1 MQMTASRRSRKVA
14 LAATAATL
22 AIFLSDPAL
31 AQDTTTAADTAA
43 ATADEAIVV
52 IGTRRT
58 DRTVTDSASPVDVI
72 SAADLQTQ
80 PSANMLD
87 TVKNVVPSF
96 FVGQNSI
103 SDASTFVRA
112 PSLRGLPAD
121 QVLVMLNGKRLNRSA
136 LVQVYTGGDTGLS
149 FGSQGADISVIPSIA
164 IKNLQVLR
172 DGATAQYGS
181 DAIAGVLNYQLR
193 SDAGIEVGARYGQY
207 YEGDGKSY
215 QLSGY
220 FGFKVGDRGFISLS
234 GEYNDDGQT
243 SRGKTRPIAV
253 AFANANPTLESL
265 LPNYPLPVQIWG
277 NSPSHGYKA
286 VLNSKFELSD
296 SAEFYAFGLVAHA
309 YADQSFNHR
318 PSFNGTTNFSTTA
331 GTSVPIGGRSF
342 FRHPYYLTPCPTS
355 GVTGCAPGGFVYSAT
370 QQYNLST
377 LYPAGF
383 TPRFVG
389 VTDQATGT
397 AGLRGDSGKLHYDLS
412 ATLARNSL
420 DLSMYDS
427 ISPSYGPLSNTSF
440 KFGKLIQKELMVNFD
455 GTYDLDA
462 GLTSPLVL
470 SFGSE
475 YRRENYTSTQG
486 DPQSYGTGPWATQ
499 AVFEQTGPTT
509 YVPLLRSDPRCIAD
523 VADPGTNCVYSE
535 SPAASGYGGT
545 SPKYAGSNSDHS
557 YGAYVGL
564 EGDLSDRLSM
574 GVAGRYEHY
583 KSSGDAVVGKLN
595 ALFKVS
601 PQLSLRGTVGTGY
614 HAPSPGQNNTQV
626 LTTNFK
632 AGQSIQTGTF
642 PVTSAVAKFYGAV
655 PLKPEKS
662 TNFGLG
668 FVWQP
673 ADAVTITV
681 DGYSIKVTDRIFISQ
696 TYTVTAANIVSLPE
710 LASVGVGGDV
720 NYFTNAL
727 DTTTRGVDVVG
738 TYRTNLGEGKLNLTL
753 AYNYNRNNVDRFVP
767 GTISAGQIVD
777 AENLA
782 PRHRL
787 NLSANWTVGS
797 LSFNLAERFYSS
809 WRAEQDYPGQV
820 FGAKW
825 TTDFDVAYTI
835 NDHFTLSGG
844 ASNLFNAH
852 PDRIAASSSNPIF
865 TLTDSTGDG
874 QVYPRNG
881 GPFGFNGG
889 FVYVRAQIKY

>member
-22 AIFLSDPAL
+22 AILLSDPAL
-31 AQDTTTAADTAA
+31 AQDTAAADDTAA
-43 ATADEAIVV
+43 ANKDDAIVV

-72 SAADLQTQ
+72 SSADLQNQ

-121 QVLVMLNGKRLNRSA
+121 QVLVMLNGKRYNRSA

-149 FGSQGADISVIPSIA
+149 FGSQGADISSIPSIA
-164 IKNLQVLR
+164 VKNLQVLR

-181 DAIAGVLNYQLR
+181 DAIAGVLNYELR

-207 YEGDGKSY
+207 YDKGDGKSY

-220 FGFKVGDRGFISLS
+220 FGFKVGDKGFISLA
-234 GEYNDDGQT
+234 GEWNQDGQT
-243 SRGKTRPIAV
+243 SRGETRPTAV
-253 AFANANPTLESL
+253 AFANENPNLASL
-265 LPNYPLPVQIWG
+265 LPHYPLPAQIWG
-277 NSPSHGYKA
+277 NSPSDGYKA
-286 VLNSKFELSD
+286 VLNSKFEVSD
-296 SAEFYAFGLVAHA
+296 AAELYLFGLVAHS
-309 YADQSFNHR
+309 YADQSFNFR
-318 PSFNGTTNFSTTA
+318 SSLVGTRNFSTTTGGNIA
-331 GTSVPIGGRSF
+331 LGGRSF
-342 FRHPYYLTPCPTS
+342 FQHPYYLTKCTATPAC
-355 GVTGCAPGGFVYSAT
+355 VAAGGYVQNTNVWNMS
-370 QQYNLST
+370 S

-389 VTDQATGT
+389 VTDQASGT
-397 AGLRGDSGKLHYDLS
+397 AGVRGDSGKFHYDLS

-420 DLSMYDS
+420 DLSMYNS
-427 ISPSYGPLSNTSF
+427 ISPSFGPLSTTSF
-440 KFGKLIQKELMVNFD
+440 RFGKLIQKETTVNFD
-455 GTYDLDA
+455 GTYDLEA
-462 GLTSPLVL
+462 GMASPLVF
-470 SFGSE
+470 SFGAE
-475 YRRENYTSTQG
+475 YRREAYTATEG
-486 DPQSYGTGPWATQ
+486 DLQSYGAGPWAD
-499 AVFEQTGPTT
+499 PH
-509 YVPLLRSDPRCIAD
+509 PLYTAAGVLIGTS
-523 VADPGTNCVYSE
+523 TNCAAVGAVCTVAE

-545 SPKYAGSNSDHS
+545 SPKYAGTNTDDS

-564 EGDLSDRLSM
+564 EGDLTDRLSM

-583 KSSGDAVVGKLN
+583 RSSGDAVVGKVN
-595 ALFKVS
+595 ALFKVT
-601 PQLSLRGTVGTGY
+601 PELSLRGTVGTGY

-626 LTTNFK
+626 LTTNFR
-632 AGQSIQTGTF
+632 AGVSIQTGTF
-642 PVTSAVAKFYGAV
+642 PVTSAVAQFYGAV

-668 FVWQP
+668 FVFQP
-673 ADAVTITV
+673 SNALTLTV
-681 DGYSIKVTDRIFISQ
+681 DAYSIKVTNRIFISR
-696 TYTVTAANIVSLPE
+696 TFTVSAADVIALPE

-738 TYRTNLGEGKLNLTL
+738 TYRTELGEGKLNLTL
-753 AYNYNRNNVDRFVP
+753 AYNYNKNKVDRFAP

-782 PRHRL
+782 PKHRL
-787 NLSANWTVGS
+787 NLSGNWTVGP
-797 LSFNLAERFYSS
+797 LSIGVTEHFYSS
-809 WRAEQDYPGQV
+809 WRAEQDYPGQL
-820 FGAKW
+820 FGSKW
-825 TTDFDVAYTI
+825 TTDFDVSYTFA
-835 NDHFTLSGG
+835 DHYTFSFG
-844 ASNLFNAH
+844 ASNLFNTY
-852 PDRIAASSSNPIF
+852 PDKIAASGANPIF
-865 TLTDSTGDG
+865 TVTNSLADG

-889 FVYVRAQIKY
+889 FWYGRVRIKF